1 MTRGRKALP
10 DEIKALKGNPGK
22 RRLYLSSEQGEEAG
36 GLTAPDFVSRQLEK
50 LIFARAAELL
60 SAARFV
66 RRTDTFSLGRWA
78 VYMAQWVEIKRRL
91 NRRSSKNIAETEIKA
106 DVYYETKSRHGTM
119 LRVHPLWASLY
130 KIEQVLM
137 SHEDRLGLNPSARQ
151 AIVRGLINA
160 PQLPAA
166 DLFADGAEKP
176 AAPEKPQEP
185 AGDSLG
191 PLGFLTR
198 PH

>member
-10 DEIKALKGNPGK
+10 DEIKQLKGNPGK
-22 RRLYLSSEQGEEAG
+22 RKLYLSAEAGDDAG
-36 GLTAPDFVSRQLEK
+36 GLTPPDFVSRPLEK
-50 LIFARAAELL
+50 LIFARACDALA
-60 SAARFV
+60 AARFV
-66 RRTDTFSLGRWA
+66 RRTDIFALGRWA
-78 VYMAQWVEIKRRL
+78 VYMAQWVEIKKRLSRR
-91 NRRSSKNIAETEIKA
+91 KGTAETEIKA

-130 KIEQVLM
+130 KIDQHLM
-137 SHEDRLGLNPSARQ
+137 SLEDRLGLNPTSRQ

-160 PQLPAA
+160 PQLPPG
-166 DLFADGAEKP
+166 DLFGDGAEKP

-185 AGDSLG
+185 AGESVG
-191 PLGFLTR
+191 PLGFLHR